1 MELRH
6 LRYFTAVAAHG
17 SFNRAAQVLHLTQP
31 ALSRQVK
38 DLEEEIG
45 VPLLVRGVNSA
56 TLTPVGESFYEDSR
70 ELLERAEKAIHRAR
84 GEGKAEVLRVGYMPA
99 LVQGIMVPAM
109 EKFQAAKPGVRI
121 ELVELLP
128 GEMKAAAQEGR
139 LDVAMLVDLEAKLI
153 EGFHWSEL
161 RKITTTLVMSAQHP
175 LARLKKISPMRLRDV
190 PLIGF
195 GRQGSPGYGS
205 TMRAH
210 LRPYGVTPR
219 FIALIDDGLSS
230 LYTAIEVNR
239 AAAVLGDTVEPSL
252 PPGLVMRP
260 FSPTLAIASV
270 MIGQSNNRGNANAEL
285 LIRLLKE
292 QVAQDRPRRG
302 RR

>member
-17 SFNRAAQVLHLTQP
+17 SFNRAARMLHLTQP

-56 TLTPVGESFYEDSR
+56 ALTPVGESFYEDAR

-84 GEGKAEVLRVGYMPA
+84 GESAAEVLRVGYLPA
-99 LVQGIMVPAM
+99 FVEGILVPAM
-109 EKFQAAKPGVRI
+109 EKFQAAKPRVRI

-128 GEMKAAAQEGR
+128 SEMKAAAQEGR
-139 LDVAMLVDLEAKLI
+139 LDVAMLHDPEAKLI
-153 EGFHWSEL
+153 AGFQWSEL
-161 RKITTTLVMSAQHP
+161 RKITTTLVLSAQHP
-175 LARLKKISPMRLRDV
+175 LARLKKIPPARLRDL

-195 GRQGSPGYGS
+195 GRRSSPGYGA

-239 AAAVLGDTVEPSL
+239 AAAVLGDTVGQSL
-252 PPGLVMRP
+252 PRGLVMRP
-260 FSPTLAIASV
+260 FSPTLAVASI
-270 MIGQSNNRGNANAEL
+270 MIGQSSQRGSPSAEL
-285 LIRLLKE
+285 LIELLRA
-292 QVAQDRPRRG
+292 QVSQYRQRRG